1 VYPALLLLSFFTL
14 RANAFDLSVFDY
26 ALWTAHEGPV
36 AGFVPFFG
44 HTLQAHHFMPTLF
57 LLTPLH
63 WVWPSPVLLILLQCA
78 AVAVAAILL
87 ARIALEHVPPLAAS
101 AIVLAFLASRKA
113 HSAVISTFY
122 IESFEPALIFGFV
135 WAAAARRWAWYWPL
149 VGLALGCKED
159 VAIYVALFGV
169 LLAVDRRTRLQG
181 ALTVVAATVWLA
193 VAVGVAIP
201 HAREASGLPAANPF
215 IEARYGEPGA
225 VGERLASARAV
236 SKLAGLLAATAMLCL
251 VAPRYLVVA
260 IPGVLLNLAAT
271 RESLQAGLVGHYLW
285 PILPWVFLATI
296 EGVKRVRWYS
306 PRVATLWLA
315 GLAALTVLD
324 SPLSLQ
330 SVRSLLQDADAAR
343 IVRAE
348 LAQVPPDRSVLAQP
362 QLIPHLPKRT
372 RIQALGREVSSEAG
386 ADTILLC
393 GLGDQWPL
401 TAADFEAKVA
411 WFTAHPEYRRDHQVR
426 RPLVRF
432 DRPADAAG
440 RR

>member
-1 VYPALLLLSFFTL
+1 
-14 RANAFDLSVFDY
+14 
-26 ALWTAHEGPV
+26 
-36 AGFVPFFG
+36 
-44 HTLQAHHFMPTLF
+44 MPTLF

-122 IESFEPALIFGFV
+122 IESFEPALMLGFV
-135 WAAAARRWAWYWPL
+135 WAASARRWAWYWPL

-181 ALTVVAATVWLA
+181 ALTCLVATAWLA

-201 HAREASGLPAANPF
+201 SAREASGLPAANPF
-215 IEARYGEPGA
+215 IEARYGESPGA
-225 VGERLASARAV
+225 VGERLVSARAV

-251 VAPRYLVVA
+251 VAPRYLLVA
-260 IPGVLLNLAAT
+260 IPGILLNLAAT

-285 PILPWVFLATI
+285 PILPWVFLASI
-296 EGVKRVRWYS
+296 EGVKRVRLYS

-324 SPLSLQ
+324 SPLSL
-330 SVRSLLQDADAAR
+330 RSLTSQLKDTDAAR
-343 IVRAE
+343 LVRTE
-348 LAQVPPDRSVLAQP
+348 LARIPPDRSVLAQP
-362 QLIPHLPKRT
+362 QLIPHLPKRM
-372 RIQALGREVSSEAG
+372 RIQALGREVSPEAG

-411 WFTAHPEYRRDHQVR
+411 WFTAQPEYRRDRQVR
-426 RPLVRF
+426 LPLVRF
-432 DRPADAAG
+432 DRPADAAS